1 MARGKHKRPGGRYGV
16 FTPLEILFNPT
27 PDPACRDEFGLRAKG
42 GGKPANGQV
51 VNSVGL
57 WLPCDPEKFGAAGLD
72 WQLKARS
79 LRAASNAREAASEER
94 DTRPVTKVSGGWWF
108 LVSWPPDPVA
118 ATNRRKFH

>member
-1 MARGKHKRPGGRYGV
+1 VPIIIGKWY
-16 FTPLEILFNPT
+16 EILFNPT
-27 PDPACRDEFGLRAKG
+27 PDPACRGERGQRAKG
-42 GGKPANGQV
+42 GGKPGNGQV
-51 VNSVGL
+51 VNFVEFL
-57 WLPCDPEKFGAAGLD
+57 LPCDPEKFGAAGLD

-94 DTRPVTKVSGGWWF
+94 DTCPVAKVSCWWWF

>member
-1 MARGKHKRPGGRYGV
+1 MARGKHERRGGRYGV

-57 WLPCDPEKFGAAGLD
+57 CC
-72 WQLKARS
+72 
-79 LRAASNAREAASEER
+79 
-94 DTRPVTKVSGGWWF
+94 PVTPKNSGPQGG
-108 LVSWPPDPVA
+108 LA
-118 ATNRRKFH
+118 IKGEATTSGLEFKRGRLGGT